1 MPASLGTRTK
11 QSRQTTRADQGS
23 QTRSYTRD
31 LGMSKRLASTM
42 TYTGANARI
51 SAFNG
56 AFAAFVP
63 GDPVLSE
70 GTSLNNG
77 YFRVQSIDPT
87 NAAWLVVDP
96 PPKDEGPV
104 SAVVRTP

>member
-23 QTRSYTRD
+23 MTRSLNSD
-31 LGMSKRLASTM
+31 PGMTKRLAGSLV
-42 TYTGANARI
+42 YSGANARI

-56 AFAAFVP
+56 AFGAWAP

-77 YFRVQSIDPT
+77 YFRVASIDPT